1 MEPLNIFSNSFLS
14 EGFKAYLPKE
24 KGHYVKHNVF
34 ANILKQLVLIYGEN
48 NIITPFLDN
57 NETLFTSNL
66 QVYGYSLEAMEK
78 WLRAMEAFARDNKRP
93 NYFFELIEEHLI
105 DMYVYKV
112 NKTKDMSDKEA
123 FEKLLYTDN
132 SANLIIRLY
141 NLLYNKNI
149 RSISEYWRNR
159 LYELENPIDFAK
171 PITFLDPK
179 LYQAYGLSLEEVKK
193 MSNKDIEKINQQI
206 VAAESSGSEA
216 SGGRSKKNE
225 EAKKLVLAVN

>member
-34 ANILKQLVLIYGEN
+34 ANVLKQLVIIYGED
-48 NIITPFLDN
+48 NIIKPFLDN
-57 NETLFTSNL
+57 NEPLFTTNL
-66 QVYGYSLEAMEK
+66 QMYGYSTESLEK
-78 WLRAMEAFARDNKRP
+78 WLRAMEAFARDNKKP
-93 NYFFELIEEHLI
+93 NCFFELIEEHLI

-112 NKTKDMSDKEA
+112 NKTKDMSDKDA

-132 SANLIIRLY
+132 SSNLIIRLY

-149 RSISEYWRNR
+149 KSITEYWHNK
-159 LYELENPIDFAK
+159 LYELENPIDFEK
-171 PITFLDPK
+171 PITFLDSK

-193 MSNKDIEKINQQI
+193 MPNKDIEKINKQI
-206 VAAESSGSEA
+206 LAAESSGSET
-216 SGGRSKKNE
+216 SGGRSKTND
-225 EAKKLVLAVN
+225 EAKKLVLMAN

>member
-14 EGFKAYLPKE
+14 EGFKAYLSKE

-34 ANILKQLVLIYGEN
+34 ANVLKQLIIIYGED
-48 NIITPFLDN
+48 NIVKPFLDN
-57 NETLFTSNL
+57 NETLFTTNL

-78 WLRAMEAFARDNKRP
+78 WLRAMEAFARDNKKP

-112 NKTKDMSDKEA
+112 TKTKDMSDKEV
-123 FEKLLYTDN
+123 FEKLLYIDN
-132 SANLIIRLY
+132 SSNLIIRLY

-149 RSISEYWRNR
+149 KSISEYWHNR
-159 LYELENPIDFAK
+159 LYELENPIDLIK
-171 PITFLDPK
+171 PITLLDAK

-193 MSNKDIEKINQQI
+193 LPSKDIEKINKQI
-206 VAAESSGSEA
+206 LTSESSSSEA